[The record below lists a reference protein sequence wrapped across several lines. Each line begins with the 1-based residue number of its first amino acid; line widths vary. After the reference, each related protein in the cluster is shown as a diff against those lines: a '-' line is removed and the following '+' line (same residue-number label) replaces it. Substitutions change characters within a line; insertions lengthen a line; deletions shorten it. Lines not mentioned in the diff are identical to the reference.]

1 MSTEQSTPGTPGI
14 MDRLRTETRPQHDKA
29 EESGFGVAVMS
40 QTLSRSA
47 YCVHIAAHRVVL
59 AAIESAHAQSE
70 SPRIQALWYDGLK
83 KVPLLDNDLA
93 ALSCDESVMPAET
106 REAVDRFCAMVER
119 RRIEEPESLPGVL
132 YVLEG
137 STMGGSIMKM
147 KLAESLGLS
156 EGNGLDYYSVYG
168 NDVRKHFMDF
178 KDRMGRAY
186 DGSGFED
193 VIVEAGCET
202 FELIGDVFR
211 SIPLEREQTA

>member
-1 MSTEQSTPGTPGI
+1 MNPESAAPGI

-40 QTLSRSA
+40 QTLSRGA
-47 YCVHIAAHRVVL
+47 YCVHIAAHHAIL
-59 AAIESAHAQSE
+59 SAIETAHTTSA
-70 SPRIQALWYDGLK
+70 SPRIQSLWHDGLK
-83 KVPLLDNDLA
+83 KVPLLENDLT
-93 ALSCDESVMPAET
+93 ALGCDETIMPAQT
-106 REAVDRFCAMVER
+106 REAVDRFCSMVER
-119 RRIEEPESLPGVL
+119 RRLDAPESLPGVL

-156 EGNGLDYYSVYG
+156 AGNGLDYYSVYG

-178 KDRMGRAY
+178 RERMGTAF

-193 VIVEAGCET
+193 SIVEAGCET

-211 SIPLEREQTA
+211 SIPLETEQPA

>member
-1 MSTEQSTPGTPGI
+1 
-14 MDRLRTETRPQHDKA
+14 
-29 EESGFGVAVMS
+29 
-40 QTLSRSA
+40 
-47 YCVHIAAHRVVL
+47 
-59 AAIESAHAQSE
+59 
-70 SPRIQALWYDGLK
+70 
-83 KVPLLDNDLA
+83 
-93 ALSCDESVMPAET
+93 
-106 REAVDRFCAMVER
+106 
-119 RRIEEPESLPGVL
+119 
-132 YVLEG
+132 
-137 STMGGSIMKM
+137 M

-211 SIPLEREQTA
+211 SIPLEREQSA